1 MQMMLH
7 HLNAW
12 PWFFLIARGSVSG
25 SGYHTRIDS
34 QTHVNSHYLS
44 MGKGETFFS
53 KLLILYFC
61 NDCKGR
67 WMKATLLKK

>member
-12 PWFFLIARGSVSG
+12 PWVFLIARGSLSG
-25 SGYHTRIDS
+25 SGDHTRIDS

-44 MGKGETFFS
+44 IGKGETFFS
-53 KLLILYFC
+53 IVANIIFLQ
-61 NDCKGR
+61 
-67 WMKATLLKK
+67 